1 MSALRCPAAGRRTC
15 VPLLAAGVF
24 CLLAALLGA
33 APHADAPRKKV
44 LIFTKSSGFQ
54 HPIIKRYQEGLSE
67 GEKIMAEIVTA
78 AGMEPVCSKDGSLIN
93 ARNLQDYA
101 AVVFYTSGDLCQ
113 VAKQAPD
120 GKADVGPVVTPEGKA
135 EMLELIKGGKLGFV
149 GIHSASD
156 TWHTVDPALSGK
168 DARYA
173 VMGEK
178 LDPYLRMLGAE
189 FIAHDKH
196 QAGTF
201 EVVDPAFPGMAYAG
215 TTVRREKDEWYSLKE
230 FAPDMHVLMVMQ
242 TEGMEG
248 PHYQRGP
255 YPLSWIRRHG
265 EGRVFYTGLGHGR
278 ESWDDAAFRS
288 LIGGGIRWAAGLV
301 DADASPNL
309 ERVAPRHAEIP
320 APPVKEKAPQKPAAV
335 PAV

>member
-1 MSALRCPAAGRRTC
+1 MHVPWPSASGLRPCF
-15 VPLLAAGVF
+15 PLLAAGLF
-24 CLLAALLGA
+24 CVVAALLCA
-33 APHADAPRKKV
+33 ASHADAPRKKV

-54 HPIIKRYQEGLSE
+54 HPIIKRSNEGLSD
-67 GEKIMAEIVTA
+67 GEKIMAEIVSA

-113 VAKQAPD
+113 AAKQAPD
-120 GKADVGPVVTPEGKA
+120 GEVDAVVTPDGKA
-135 EMLELIKGGKLGFV
+135 EMLDLIKRGKLGFV

-156 TWHTVDPALSGK
+156 TWHTVDPGFPGK
-168 DARYA
+168 DARYV
-173 VMGEK
+173 VMGER
-178 LDPYLRMLGAE
+178 LDPYLQMLGAE

-201 EVVDPAFPGMAYAG
+201 EVVDAGFPGMSYQG
-215 TTVRREKDEWYSLKE
+215 TRIRREKEEWYSLKE
-230 FAPDMHVLMVMQ
+230 FAPDLHVLMVMQ

-255 YPLSWIRRHG
+255 YPLSWIRQHG
-265 EGRVFYTGLGHGR
+265 QGRVFYTGLGHGR

-288 LIGGGIRWAAGLV
+288 LLGGGIRWAAGLV

-309 ERVAPRHAEIP
+309 QRVAPRHAEIP
-320 APPVKEKAPQKPAAV
+320 AAPVKEKIPQKPAAV